1 MGDLLNVVLLQVTPA
16 PGAAHVAGTLTRVA
30 SVHARYFLSH
40 DAFRSSIRPF
50 EDARYFLEDGD
61 AACAR
66 TAAYVEGAQL

>member
-1 MGDLLNVVLLQVTPA
+1 MRLMTVVVQAPA
-16 PGAAHVAGTLTRVA
+16 ECKAGPP
-30 SVHARYFLSH
+30 SGGEDARYFLSH